1 MIKIT
6 QFINKDK
13 KLKIIIIKLIKV
25 EVFAEYE
32 K

>member
-1 MIKIT
+1 MIKIK

-25 EVFAEYE
+25 EVFAEY
-32 K
+32 

>member
-1 MIKIT
+1 MIKMK

-25 EVFAEYE
+25 EVFAEY
-32 K
+32 

>member
-1 MIKIT
+1 MIKIR

-25 EVFAEYE
+25 EVFAEY
-32 K
+32 